1 MIHDLNWFWLLF
13 IDKLEAKIKL
23 GIYTPQVREKQK
35 TLEVAMELVR
45 QENIK
50 TDKEI
55 RFFKHLYAPFVL
67 SVKIWKQN
75 MKNFSLPNKK
85 PLKS

>member
-13 IDKLEAKIKL
+13 IDKLEATIKL

-45 QENIK
+45 
-50 TDKEI
+50 
-55 RFFKHLYAPFVL
+55 
-67 SVKIWKQN
+67 
-75 MKNFSLPNKK
+75 
-85 PLKS
+85 

>member
-13 IDKLEAKIKL
+13 IDKLEAKNKL

-45 QENIK
+45 
-50 TDKEI
+50 
-55 RFFKHLYAPFVL
+55 
-67 SVKIWKQN
+67 
-75 MKNFSLPNKK
+75 
-85 PLKS
+85 